1 MIRLI
6 NMQIHRWLIGQVR
19 KELFYLIVELN
30 LKRYTCSRE
39 NQQFSSAISNYS
51 RTPLWGRKPASGRR
65 NIGAHS
71 KETAILPMLVEV
83 HGRKILSNPFEFR
96 ETALIGG
103 VWQVRVE
110 TFRALFAVLVAIPRP
125 ENDAFNDRHRRYR
138 DDPLTRAMQ
147 FSRNGDG
154 FSTPIDAHHFLPS
167 SIIFNPDYNPLFWI
181 TRFLTLQNFEKK
193 KLLLMRK
200 RIKLVSR
207 YQRAP

>member
-1 MIRLI
+1 M
-6 NMQIHRWLIGQVR
+6 
-19 KELFYLIVELN
+19 
-30 LKRYTCSRE
+30 
-39 NQQFSSAISNYS
+39 
-51 RTPLWGRKPASGRR
+51 
-65 NIGAHS
+65 
-71 KETAILPMLVEV
+71 

-110 TFRALFAVLVAIPRP
+110 TFRTLFAVLVAIPRP

-193 KLLLMRK
+193 NFSWCERESSWFRDINHNLSLTVYFFNGTHSSVKIVRQIRFGTCYFLFESSEMIERYRVYRSFK
-200 RIKLVSR
+200 RTSRIRIKNIS
-207 YQRAP
+207 QKSIF